1 MTVACDQGTDP
12 SPTTSTATRAGPQAP
27 SPKEESS
34 SHPDGVLGMGFWG
47 QAPQE
52 GPTYQ
57 SGYSESGFRAT
68 SGLSLW

>member
-1 MTVACDQGTDP
+1 MQLGHGSLTHHIHP
-12 SPTTSTATRAGPQAP
+12 GPRAP

-34 SHPDGVLGMGFWG
+34 SHPDGALGMGLWG

>member
-1 MTVACDQGTDP
+1 MRSGHRSLTHHIHCYQGR
-12 SPTTSTATRAGPQAP
+12 SPTP